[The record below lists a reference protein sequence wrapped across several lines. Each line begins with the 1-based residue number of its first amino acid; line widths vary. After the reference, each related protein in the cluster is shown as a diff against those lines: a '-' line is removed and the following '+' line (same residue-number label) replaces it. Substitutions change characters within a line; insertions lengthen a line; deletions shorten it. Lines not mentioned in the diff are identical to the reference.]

1 MNLVSELSMIPI
13 DKAILDQI
21 VFGSLFSKS
30 RDKLLRETK
39 SFSTNFLIKL
49 YYKLKELKMTE
60 HENLKAFIE
69 SIKPQ
74 VLEKGAGSIIIE
86 ESGYLTFVNT
96 EKDDDHLVYK
106 SEQKQSKKPKTVKEE
121 EKKKEVKIADD

>member
-1 MNLVSELSMIPI
+1 MIPI

-21 VFGSLFSKS
+21 VSGSLFSKS
-30 RDKLLRETK
+30 RNKLLKETK

-49 YYKLKELKMTE
+49 YYKLKELKKTE
-60 HENLKAFIE
+60 HENLKAFTE

-74 VLEKGAGSIIIE
+74 VLEKGASSIIIE

-96 EKDDDHLVYK
+96 EKDDDHLAYK
-106 SEQKQSKKPKTVKEE
+106 SEQKQSKKP
-121 EKKKEVKIADD
+121 